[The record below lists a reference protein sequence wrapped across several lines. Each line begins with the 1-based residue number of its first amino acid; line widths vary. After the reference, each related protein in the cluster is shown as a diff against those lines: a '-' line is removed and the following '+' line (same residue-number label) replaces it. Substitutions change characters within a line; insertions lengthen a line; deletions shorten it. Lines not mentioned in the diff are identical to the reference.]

1 MNFLFLK
8 ILNMSIA
15 ASWLILAVLIFRR
28 FFQKAPKWI
37 SVMLWGIVGVRL
49 LCPFSIE
56 SALSLVPSK
65 QTIPERVLY
74 GPDFTVQTGIKPI
87 DHRVNEYLSDYYFE
101 GVSVP
106 HRHGEHVVHI
116 WAIVWG
122 AGVAILLFYAAASYW
137 KMNRKLRMAVLL
149 KDNIFQSEYADSP
162 FVFGIV
168 NPKIYIPYSLD
179 AQNIEYVVAHE
190 RAHIR
195 RKDHLWKPLGFLLMS
210 VYWFNPLVWLSYELL
225 CRDIELACDE
235 KVIRKLENGQ
245 RADYSKALLE
255 CSVDNG
261 KMTAFPIYFGEA
273 GVKER
278 IKNILNYKKATF
290 IIIAGAVI
298 ACVAIAACFLTN
310 PISAADTE
318 SMVPTE
324 ANIKGVFDSYLY
336 VTIQGKTYR
345 YEYARLAD
353 DTEDELK
360 NKLLSRFTENAE
372 PENVTWE
379 VYSLKNYPDYFNVLA
394 FAGKDNKIVYRYSP
408 SKHSAPGTLQQAKKD
423 GCVVMENG
431 DVTFGQQKWQ
441 SFVKAAEEGKN
452 ASVKLAYYYTLE
464 PESCSKQYYEAYKE
478 DYPVLYSYE
487 LTYDGKSYIL
497 HGKEGDTE
505 YIKSYQYLI
514 HDTGDK
520 LSPYADYDSY
530 VQYVLTNDDTVTYQ
544 DIWQSMISSQAGD
557 AIDHFTVYT
566 DLT

>member
-15 ASWLILAVLIFRR
+15 ASWLILAVLVFRR
-28 FFQKAPKWI
+28 IFKKAPKWI
-37 SVMLWGIVGVRL
+37 SVMLWGIVGIRL

-65 QTIPERVLY
+65 QTIPECVLY
-74 GPDFTVQTGIKPI
+74 GNITVQTGIKPI
-87 DHRVNEYLSDYYFE
+87 DRRVKKDLLE
-101 GVSVP
+101 GYDEGITVP
-106 HRHGEHVVHI
+106 VGYGEHVVHI

-122 AGVAILLFYAAASYW
+122 VGAAILLFYAAASYW
-137 KMNRKLRMAVLL
+137 NMHRKLRMAVLL

-168 NPKIYIPYSLD
+168 NPRIYIPYSLD
-179 AQNIEYVVAHE
+179 VQNIEYVAAHE

-195 RKDHLWKPLGFLLMS
+195 RKDHWWKPLGFLLLS

-255 CSVDNG
+255 CSVDIG
-261 KMTAFPIYFGEA
+261 KMAAFPIHFGEV
-273 GVKER
+273 GVKGR
-278 IKNILNYKKATF
+278 IKNILNYKKTTF
-290 IIIAGAVI
+290 GIIVGSVI
-298 ACVAIAACFLTN
+298 ACVAVTACFLTN
-310 PISAADTE
+310 PIFKGTE

-324 ANIKGVFDSYLY
+324 ADIKGVFDSYLF
-336 VTIQGKTYR
+336 VTIEGKTYR
-345 YEYARLAD
+345 YEHAGFD
-353 DTEDELK
+353 DGTHEKKMK
-360 NKLLSRFTENAE
+360 NKLLSRFTENAY
-372 PENVTWE
+372 PDNVTWE
-379 VYSLKNYPDYFNVLA
+379 VYSLKNSPDYSKVLA
-394 FAGKDNKIVYRYSP
+394 LAGKDKIVYHYSP
-408 SKHSAPGTLQQAKKD
+408 SKRSDTDTLQQAKKD

-431 DVTFGQQKWQ
+431 DVTFGQQTWRN
-441 SFVKAAEEGKN
+441 FVKDTAEGKT
-452 ASVKLAYYYTLE
+452 AFVKLAHYYTLE

-487 LTYDGKSYIL
+487 LTYDGKKYIL
-497 HGKEGDTE
+497 HAKEGDTM
-505 YIKSYQYLI
+505 YYKSYQYMI

-520 LSPYADYDSY
+520 LSLYADYDSY
-530 VQYVLTNDDTVTYQ
+530 ERYVLTNDDTVTYQ

-557 AIDHFTVYT
+557 LIEHFTVYT